1 MEEIEKIAEYIYNR
15 EPIFHHR
22 EFTNC
27 RADVETET
35 TEDYFEISASGCDYS
50 REFVLDYLEQRYAEE
65 DEDDFTKDNWRVE
78 DFSLKV
84 LAPSLYLVN
93 YTLYGQGRI
102 TKRGEIWKGDLEN
115 GLKVM
120 YHQGTIVIPERIE
133 EHKQIMADLK
143 NKK

>member
-1 MEEIEKIAEYIYNR
+1 M
-15 EPIFHHR
+15 
-22 EFTNC
+22 
-27 RADVETET
+27 
-35 TEDYFEISASGCDYS
+35 
-50 REFVLDYLEQRYAEE
+50 EQRYAEE

-133 EHKQIMADLK
+133 EHKQLLEDLK
-143 NKK
+143 NK